1 MGNNNFKQ
9 EDFRGYK
16 QSTVPKIDE
25 GLARTNPKT
34 PCGEYL
40 RRYWHPV
47 ALTSEVSKTPKEI
60 RILGEDLVIFKTAKG
75 NIPLVVVPTSYGSVT
90 IDQLVSHNIKMV
102 IYANQTLRIAHKSM
116 SQLLKKLITT
126 SSTQSSYSQ

>member
-1 MGNNNFKQ
+1 MINNNFKQ

-16 QSTVPKIDE
+16 QSAVPEIDK
-25 GLARTNPKT
+25 GLAQTNSKT

-60 RILGEDLVIFKTAKG
+60 RILGEDLVIFKTTKG
-75 NIPLVVVPTSYGSVT
+75 NIGLVHKACPHRRASMAYGK
-90 IDQLVSHNIKMV
+90 IED
-102 IYANQTLRIAHKSM
+102 
-116 SQLLKKLITT
+116 
-126 SSTQSSYSQ
+126 